1 MRGRNSPHTERKGCF
16 VSIIWLAAAIGFAVA
31 EAISV
36 GLTSMWFALG
46 SLAALLVCGLGGAL
60 WLQFTVFCAVSLLT
74 LALLRPLAKKYFT
87 PKLTATNA
95 DRNIGREAV
104 VLEEIDNLRATGQVS
119 VGGVV
124 WTARA
129 EGDRVIPKGET
140 VRIRRIE
147 GVKLIVSPIPAE
159 EKH

>member
-1 MRGRNSPHTERKGCF
+1 MQKERKGCS
-16 VSIIWLAAAIGFAVA
+16 VSIIWLAAAIVFAAA

-46 SLAALLVCGLGGAL
+46 SLAALLVCALNGAV
-60 WLQFTVFCAVSLLT
+60 WLQFAVFCAVSLIT
-74 LALLRPLAKKYFT
+74 LALLRPLARKYFT

-95 DRNIGREAV
+95 DRNIGKEAV
-104 VLEEIDNLRATGQVS
+104 VLQEIDNLNATGQVS

-129 EGDRVIPKGET
+129 ENDAVIPKGET

-147 GVKLIVSPIPAE
+147 GVKLIVSPIPTE
-159 EKH
+159 EKKEKKDV